1 MESSIGTN
9 ILLPVALGVIMLGLG
24 VSLTIA
30 DFSRVVRYPKALV
43 VGLACLLFNLASL
56 VLGYQV
62 PRLVSLPDKQAI
74 AIAMEIGIHNGSLP
88 STSLS
93 MYWAS
98 VPPRRGLQ
106 SHHVCDCGDLRLV
119 GQSA

>member
-30 DFSRVVRYPKALV
+30 DFTRVVRYPKALV

-56 VLGYQV
+56 VIGYQV

-74 AIAMEIGIHNGSLP
+74 AIAMEIGIHNGTLAIYIAFNVLGVGTPPPP
-88 STSLS
+88 STVSSCL
-93 MYWAS
+93 
-98 VPPRRGLQ
+98 
-106 SHHVCDCGDLRLV
+106 
-119 GQSA
+119 